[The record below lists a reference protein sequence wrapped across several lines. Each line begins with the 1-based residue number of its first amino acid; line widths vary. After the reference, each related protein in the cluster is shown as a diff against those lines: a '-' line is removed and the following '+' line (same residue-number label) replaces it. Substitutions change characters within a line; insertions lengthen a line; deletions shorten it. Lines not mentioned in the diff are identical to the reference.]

1 MAASAWGLARPET
14 VPAPPCDNRRV
25 KKIVSPA
32 AHKGIVWLHASAIAV
47 WLLVAATLGALLLA
61 GKAVPP
67 VVVMAGL
74 AAAAGHGLFLGAH
87 LFLASRAAKRLAA
100 LAKDQPPAS

>member
-1 MAASAWGLARPET
+1 MAANAWGLARPET
-14 VPAPPCDNRRV
+14 IPAPPCDNTRV
-25 KKIVSPA
+25 KKVVSPA

-47 WLLVAATLGALLLA
+47 WLLVAVTLGALLLA

-74 AAAAGHGLFLGAH
+74 AAAAGHGLFLLTH
-87 LFLASRAAKRLAA
+87 LFLAARARRRLAD
-100 LAKDQPPAS
+100 LADDQPPAS